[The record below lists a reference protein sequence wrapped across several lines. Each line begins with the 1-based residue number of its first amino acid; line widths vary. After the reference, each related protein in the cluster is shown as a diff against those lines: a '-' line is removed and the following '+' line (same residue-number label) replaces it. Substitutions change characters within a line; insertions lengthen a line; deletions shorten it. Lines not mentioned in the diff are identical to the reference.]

1 MAEFRASTGA
11 IWRDMLLAE
20 ATVFYLFNLN
30 FANGF
35 LFIHFYISFL
45 FVILF
50 ILMYVLQFCIYNI
63 LKIGEQ

>member
-1 MAEFRASTGA
+1 VMAEFRASTGA

-35 LFIHFYISFL
+35 LFIHFHISFL

-50 ILMYVLQFCIYNI
+50 IINVCTAVLY
-63 LKIGEQ
+63 L